1 MEIGKY
7 NMLEVL
13 RRTSIGLYLGDKEG
27 NDVLL
32 PEKYVPRQ
40 TGVGEEIK
48 VFIYKDSEDRIIATT
63 LVPKIQLHQFALL
76 QVEMANEVGAFLD
89 MGLEKQLF
97 VPFREQNQK
106 MQAGKFYIVYMYLDP
121 KTDRLVGSAKLNQFL
136 DNKEI
141 TVQPGEEVDVLM
153 WEPTDL
159 GINVIINHRHK
170 GLLYD
175 NELFTEVEEGEIRRG
190 YIKQIR
196 EDNKIDVQLQKSGYD
211 NIIEPSSAAL
221 LAKLKSAEGGFLPLN
236 DKSEPEEIARHL
248 EMSKKTFKKA
258 VGLLYRKKMISLE
271 ENGIRLI
278 KTV

>member
-40 TGVGEEIK
+40 TVVGEEIK

-63 LVPKIQLHQFALL
+63 LVPKIHLHEFALL
-76 QVEMANEVGAFLD
+76 KVEMANEVGAFLD

-97 VPFREQNQK
+97 VPFREQHPK
-106 MQAGKFYIVYMYLDP
+106 MQPGKFYIVYMYLDP

-136 DNKEI
+136 DNKEL
-141 TVQPGEEVDVLM
+141 TVQVGDEVDVLM

-159 GINVIINHRHK
+159 GINVIINHKHK

-175 NELFTEVEEGEIRRG
+175 NELFTEVEEGEIRKG
-190 YIKQIR
+190 YIKHIR
-196 EDNKIDVQLQKSGYD
+196 EDHKIDVQLQKAGYD

-221 LAKLKSAEGGFLPLN
+221 LAKLKAAEGGFLPLN
-236 DKSEPEEIARHL
+236 DKSGPEEIARHL

-278 KTV
+278 P